1 MIGSFTKSQPRRAA
15 RRWQQMSGMVGVLAL
30 GVALAGLIPSTA
42 HAQKDINFNTT
53 GSVRSTL
60 LFSNQI
66 HPDTYYFFAT
76 AGEYIRLQT
85 SNLASGLDTTIRV
98 VGPNAAT
105 SLFDDDSGGGYA
117 SRLVFYAGETGA
129 YIVVVSSYYGT
140 PGGGDYTLTFARGA
154 YAYAASAAADDTHNQ
169 SMDPGEA
176 ETHTK

>member
-15 RRWQQMSGMVGVLAL
+15 RRWQQMSGMIGVLAL
-30 GVALAGLIPSTA
+30 GVALAGLIPATA

-105 SLFDDDSGGGYA
+105 SLFDDDSGGGHA